1 MGIISTAR
9 ITHATP
15 AGAYAHVAERDWE
28 AYDSVKFGADQTQQG
43 CTDIAFQLISRST
56 PIDLLFGGG
65 RRFFFT
71 NSTPDVANSTAF
83 GSRTDGRSLV
93 KDSWKGRYIWNHTE
107 LKKITPGSPEPILGL
122 FSYDHMMYETDRVAM
137 NSDEPSLSEMTQFA
151 IKHFLSSNQGFFLLV
166 EGGRIDH
173 GHHETKARYALD
185 EFALFDDAIGEAR
198 ELLKSSGVLDE
209 TLLVVTADHSH
220 VFTMGAYSSRGSNVL
235 GFGSLEQYN
244 VSDVDRMRVNIIAY
258 GNGPN
263 FPAPRN
269 NTYLDA
275 LNTNATSYLSPAAL
289 PLKSETHGG
298 EDVPVYAQGP
308 WSHLFIG
315 TMEQHTIAHK
325 MAYAACW
332 GDYQT
337 RSGCPSSKNGAQS
350 TGTRSSLLSVFFS
363 MILSILSIVHSL
375 RLANNESI

>member
-1 MGIISTAR
+1 MGVISTAR

-15 AGAYAHVAERDWE
+15 AATFAHVAERDWE
-28 AYDSVKFGADQTQQG
+28 AYDSVNFGATQAQQG
-43 CTDIAFQLISRST
+43 CTDIASQLVARST

-71 NSTPDVANSTAF
+71 NSTPDVENATAF
-83 GSRTDGRSLV
+83 GSRTDGKSLV

-107 LKKITPGSPEPILGL
+107 LKKITPGSPGPILGL
-122 FSYDHMMYETDRVAM
+122 FSYDHMMYETDRVAKK
-137 NSDEPSLSEMTQFA
+137 SDEPSLSEMTNFA
-151 IKHFLSSNQGFFLLV
+151 IKHFLSSKQGFFLFV

-185 EFALFDDAIGEAR
+185 EFALFDDAIGGAKQ
-198 ELLKSSGVLDE
+198 LLKSSGVLDE

-220 VFTMGAYSSRGSNVL
+220 VFTMGAESARGSNIL
-235 GFGSLEQYN
+235 GFGTLEQKN
-244 VSDVDRMRVNIIAY
+244 VSDVDRMPVNILAY

-263 FPAPRN
+263 YQGARN
-269 NTYLDA
+269 KNHFDSV
-275 LNTNATSYLSPAAL
+275 NTNTTSYLSPAAL
-289 PLKSETHGG
+289 PMKSETHGG

-332 GDYQT
+332 GDYQNRDGCKSSAAIRAARMARFKSNGT
-337 RSGCPSSKNGAQS
+337 IFSCPS
-350 TGTRSSLLSVFFS
+350 LP
-363 MILSILSIVHSL
+363 I
-375 RLANNESI
+375 